1 MERGEVSR
9 GCSKSLADRGDD
21 SLSAPINGKKG
32 QYREEER

>member
-1 MERGEVSR
+1 MGRGKVSR

-21 SLSAPINGKKG
+21 NVSAPINGKKG